1 MIGDLCDSSVIACST
16 RTGQTINLVLST
28 IRAAKKK
35 RRSPQSCSSTVTR
48 VFNTLDMGILS
59 SLNQYYAVNVKV
71 RKSSSNRV
79 NDIRTGKISF
89 SVLWRWVCIISL
101 CRQTLK
107 WQTIL
112 LNLGDHLKKERPFS
126 MSILCKSALK
136 AGVCIGQT
144 KWSDLMRKDDCYR
157 MKATGIVRRIDDLGR
172 VVIPKE
178 IRRTMRIREGDPLEI
193 YTDHEGGVIFK
204 KYSQIGELSTIA
216 SQLCESVSAQCGMPV
231 IICDRDHCIASAG
244 ISKREVGE
252 RRITSHAEE
261 LMEKRTNY
269 YAKSGVDRML
279 PLEGVGRTAQIFM
292 PVVSAGDIT
301 GAVALLEP
309 EQPKEYTEADQKL
322 CAAAAAFLGKQMEE

>member
-89 SVLWRWVCIISL
+89 SVLWRWVCIILL

-126 MSILCKSALK
+126 MSILCKPVPK
-136 AGVCIGQT
+136 AGV
-144 KWSDLMRKDDCYR
+144 YR
-157 MKATGIVRRIDDLGR
+157 ADKM
-172 VVIPKE
+172 
-178 IRRTMRIREGDPLEI
+178 
-193 YTDHEGGVIFK
+193 
-204 KYSQIGELSTIA
+204 
-216 SQLCESVSAQCGMPV
+216 
-231 IICDRDHCIASAG
+231 
-244 ISKREVGE
+244 VG
-252 RRITSHAEE
+252 SHA
-261 LMEKRTNY
+261 K
-269 YAKSGVDRML
+269 G
-279 PLEGVGRTAQIFM
+279 
-292 PVVSAGDIT
+292 
-301 GAVALLEP
+301 
-309 EQPKEYTEADQKL
+309 
-322 CAAAAAFLGKQMEE
+322 